1 MEINAESIAY
11 TKKTLENY
19 FFLKREEAKNRKEA
33 FILGMEIEDEC
44 KINGMSYGGI
54 NGNGCSA
61 SYPKDSYINQLIKEQ
76 AGYDA
81 EADACERKYK
91 SLDKENRINE
101 RLSKISN
108 DQQKLIIFAFDK
120 NVNYKYIAKE
130 LYEGTSK
137 QAVYQRINNAVIAF
151 MER

>member
-1 MEINAESIAY
+1 MEINTESIAY

-19 FFLKREEAKNRKEA
+19 FFLKREEKKYRKEA
-33 FILGMEIEDEC
+33 FELEFKIDEERE
-44 KINGMSYGGI
+44 INGMSYGDI

-61 SYPKDSYINQLIKEQ
+61 SYPKDSYIHQLIKEQ

-81 EADACERKYK
+81 EANACKRKYK
-91 SLDKENRINE
+91 SLDKENRITE

-108 DQQKLIIFAFDK
+108 DQKKLLLLAFDEK
-120 NVNYKYIAKE
+120 LNYKFISKE
-130 LYEGTSK
+130 LYKDASK
-137 QAVYQRINNAVIAF
+137 QAVAQRINNAVIAF